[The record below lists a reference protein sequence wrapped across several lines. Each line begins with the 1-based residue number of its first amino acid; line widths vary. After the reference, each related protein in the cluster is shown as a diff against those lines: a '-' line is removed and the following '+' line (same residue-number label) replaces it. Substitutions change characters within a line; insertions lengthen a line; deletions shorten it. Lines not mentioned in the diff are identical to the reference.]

1 MIPPIAN
8 GFSGPKNMAAI
19 DTMDAHAGHS
29 AAQRV
34 LQGTGVLWFLVA
46 VVGQIMFAAHVI
58 LFYGGKALGGDITA
72 INKRLINGFIDGDLI
87 GNIVLLSHLVFAFVI
102 TLGGPLQLVPQIR
115 THVPRFHHWNGRIYL
130 LAAVIMALGGIA
142 MVWTR
147 GVLGGFANHFG
158 ITLNGFLILV
168 FAAFAV
174 RYAVAREIDT
184 HRRWAMR
191 LFLAVSGVWFLRVGY
206 MAWVIANQGPVGMT
220 DNLDGPFDTFNVF
233 ASFLVPLGVLELYFK
248 AQDSDRAG
256 PKLAMAG
263 ALLLLTAIT
272 ALGVF
277 GTGAIAWRKDFEP
290 FLAG

>member
-1 MIPPIAN
+1 
-8 GFSGPKNMAAI
+8 MAAI
-19 DTMDAHAGHS
+19 DMMDAHPGHS
-29 AAQRV
+29 AADKMLR
-34 LQGTGVLWFLVA
+34 GTGVLWFLVA

-58 LFYGGKALGGDITA
+58 LFYGGKWLGGDIAA
-72 INKRLINGFIDGDLI
+72 INKRLINGFIDGDLT
-87 GNIVLLSHLVFAFVI
+87 GNIVLLLHLVFAFVI

-115 THVPRFHHWNGRIYL
+115 AYAPTFHHWNGRIYL
-130 LAAVIMALGGIA
+130 LAAVIMALGGIH

-174 RYAVAREIDT
+174 RHAIAREIDT

-206 MAWVIANQGPVGMT
+206 MAWVIANQGAVGMT

-233 ASFLVPLGVLELYFK
+233 ASFLVPLGVLELYFR
-248 AQDSDRAG
+248 AQDSERSG
-256 PKLAMAG
+256 PKLAMAA
-263 ALLLLTAIT
+263 ALLVLTGLT

-277 GTGAIAWRKDFEP
+277 GTGAIMWRKDFAP
-290 FLAG
+290 FLPV

>member
-1 MIPPIAN
+1 M
-8 GFSGPKNMAAI
+8 MAAI
-19 DTMDAHAGHS
+19 DTMNANQGRSVAD
-29 AAQRV
+29 RL

-46 VVGQIMFAAHVI
+46 VVGQVMFAAHVV
-58 LFYGGKALGGDITA
+58 LFYGGKALNGDVAA
-72 INKRLINGFIDGDLI
+72 INKRLINGFMDGDLA
-87 GNIVLLSHLVFAFVI
+87 GNIVLLLHLIFAFVI

-115 THVPRFHHWNGRIYL
+115 AHAPTFHHWNGRIYL

-168 FAAFAV
+168 FAAYAV
-174 RYAVAREIDT
+174 RNAIARNIDA
-184 HRRWAMR
+184 HRRWALR

-206 MAWVIANQGPVGMT
+206 MAWVIANQGAVGMT

-233 ASFLVPLGVLELYFK
+233 ASFLLPLAVLELYFR
-248 AQDSDRAG
+248 AQDAARTS

-263 ALLLLTAIT
+263 AVLVFTAVT

-277 GTGAIAWRKDFEP
+277 GTGAIMWRKDFAP
-290 FLAG
+290 FLSM

>member
-1 MIPPIAN
+1 
-8 GFSGPKNMAAI
+8 MAAI
-19 DTMDAHAGHS
+19 DTMDAHSGHS
-29 AAQRV
+29 AANRV

-58 LFYGGKALGGDITA
+58 LFYGGKALDGDVAA
-72 INKRLINGFIDGDLI
+72 INKRLINGFIDGDLN
-87 GNIVLLSHLVFAFVI
+87 GNIVLLLHLVFAFVI

-115 THVPRFHHWNGRIYL
+115 AHAPTFHHWNGRIYL
-130 LAAVIMALGGIA
+130 LAAVMMALGGIY

-174 RYAVAREIDT
+174 RYAIARDIDT
-184 HRRWAMR
+184 HRRWALR

-206 MAWVIANQGPVGMT
+206 MAWVLANRAPVGMT
-220 DNLDGPFDTFNVF
+220 GNLDGPFDTFNVF
-233 ASFLVPLGVLELYFK
+233 ASFLVPLGVLELYFR
-248 AQDSDRAG
+248 AQGSDRAG

-263 ALLLLTAIT
+263 TLLVLTAIT

-277 GTGAIAWRKDFEP
+277 GTGAIMWRKDFAP
-290 FLAG
+290 FLPV